1 MVAYGLQTDEAELI
15 TAAKAGDQEAFRQI
29 VERYQGAVY
38 NLAYRM
44 LGTPEEAEDA
54 AQEIFVRIYRQL
66 GRYDPTRKFSTW
78 TLAIATNYC
87 IDQLRRRRMQLV
99 PLENIIPWARDREA
113 GPEAEALGQESR
125 DEVQR
130 LIKELPEKYRAPL
143 VLRYWEDLSCAE
155 RGRGTAG
162 CVVASVSCCSGPL
175 STANC
180 HWRSVGKSPRTWK
193 AARSAAGRMNNYAP
207 SPFRSGNCRW
217 RPRQPI
223 SAPA

>member
-1 MVAYGLQTDEAELI
+1 MVAQGLQTEESLLI
-15 TAAKAGDQEAFRQI
+15 SRARDGDQDAFRQL

-44 LGTPEEAEDA
+44 LGDPNDAEDA

-99 PLENIIPWARDREA
+99 PLENIIPWARSQEA
-113 GPEAEALGQESR
+113 GPEGEAITQEGR

-130 LIKELPEKYRAPL
+130 LIKQLPEKYRAPL
-143 VLRYWEDLSCAE
+143 VLRYFDELSCAE
-155 RGRGTAG
+155 IAEVLGMPEGTVKTQIHRARKALEKLLAEG
-162 CVVASVSCCSGPL
+162 EEPRNAL
-175 STANC
+175 S
-180 HWRSVGKSPRTWK
+180 RV
-193 AARSAAGRMNNYAP
+193 
-207 SPFRSGNCRW
+207 
-217 RPRQPI
+217 
-223 SAPA
+223 

>member
-1 MVAYGLQTDEAELI
+1 MVAYSVQTDEATLI
-15 TAAKAGDQEAFRQI
+15 REAHAGDQEAFRHI

-44 LGTPEEAEDA
+44 LGDAEEAEDA

-66 GRYDPTRKFSTW
+66 GRYDPARKFSTW

-99 PLENIIPWARDREA
+99 PLENIIPWARAREA
-113 GPEAEALGQESR
+113 GPEGEALSRESR

-130 LIKELPEKYRAPL
+130 LLKELPEKYRAPL

-155 RGRGTAG
+155 IAEILGVPEGTVKTQIHRARKQLGKLLVEGEGRRDA
-162 CVVASVSCCSGPL
+162 L
-175 STANC
+175 S
-180 HWRSVGKSPRTWK
+180 RV
-193 AARSAAGRMNNYAP
+193 
-207 SPFRSGNCRW
+207 
-217 RPRQPI
+217 
-223 SAPA
+223 

>member
-1 MVAYGLQTDEAELI
+1 MVAYGSHTEEAVLI
-15 TAAKAGDQEAFRQI
+15 EAAKSGDQEAFRHI

-66 GRYDPTRKFSTW
+66 GRYDPERKFSTW

-99 PLENIIPWARDREA
+99 PLENIIPWARTRDS
-113 GPEAEALGQESR
+113 GPEGEALSGESR
-125 DEVQR
+125 DEMQR
-130 LIKELPEKYRAPL
+130 LLKRLPEKYRAPL

-155 RGRGTAG
+155 IAEILGVPEGTIKTQIHRARKQLG
-162 CVVASVSCCSGPL
+162 KMLEGAEERQDAL
-175 STANC
+175 S
-180 HWRSVGKSPRTWK
+180 RV
-193 AARSAAGRMNNYAP
+193 
-207 SPFRSGNCRW
+207 
-217 RPRQPI
+217 
-223 SAPA
+223 

>member
-1 MVAYGLQTDEAELI
+1 MVAYGSHTEEAVLI
-15 TAAKAGDQEAFRQI
+15 EAAKSGDQEAFRHI

-66 GRYDPTRKFSTW
+66 GRYDPERKFSTW

-99 PLENIIPWARDREA
+99 PLDNIIPWARTRDS
-113 GPEAEALGQESR
+113 GPEGEALSSESR
-125 DEVQR
+125 DEMQR
-130 LIKELPEKYRAPL
+130 LLKRLPEKYRAPL

-155 RGRGTAG
+155 IAEILGVPEGTIKTQIHRARKQLG
-162 CVVASVSCCSGPL
+162 KMLEGVEERQDAL
-175 STANC
+175 S
-180 HWRSVGKSPRTWK
+180 RV
-193 AARSAAGRMNNYAP
+193 
-207 SPFRSGNCRW
+207 
-217 RPRQPI
+217 
-223 SAPA
+223 